1 MIMKVAVPW
10 PKHSPMFGQDASSHT
25 VCSFAS
31 RRIFLISVKR
41 SPPPA
46 RTRIHSG
53 LRKAVDAGTTLTGM
67 REVLRLRFCWIL
79 RSESATGLEDAM
91 ERVRETLLHCIN
103 AITHPMVGELRG
115 GKPRIAAG

>member
-10 PKHSPMFGQDASSHT
+10 PKHSPMFGHEASSHT

-31 RRIFLISVKR
+31 RRICLISVKR

-53 LRKAVDAGTTLTGM
+53 LRSGSAGTTLIGD
-67 REVLRLRFCWIL
+67 
-79 RSESATGLEDAM
+79 AGGLERA
-91 ERVRETLLHCIN
+91 LL
-103 AITHPMVGELRG
+103 LR
-115 GKPRIAAG
+115 A

>member
-10 PKHSPMFGQDASSHT
+10 PKHSPMFGQEASSHT

-53 LRKAVDAGTTLTGM
+53 LRRGSAGTTLIGM
-67 REVLRLRFCWIL
+67 RAVFSARFCWSL
-79 RSESATGLEDAM
+79 QVGVRHSAEGALEA
-91 ERVRETLLHCIN
+91 LAAALHQCYH
-103 AITHPMVGELRG
+103 APPGR
-115 GKPRIAAG
+115 RAAWQARPG